1 MGHIKVVQ
9 RLLQA
14 KANINFQNKVVTSL
28 KISCIHHE
36 FIIAQWGK
44 TPLYLASLKGHE
56 AVVRLLTKKKADVN
70 ICSKVLNIFPLIL
83 S

>member
-14 KANINFQNKVVTSL
+14 KANINSQNKVVTSL
-28 KISCIHHE
+28 KKSCIHHE

-56 AVVRLLTKKKADVN
+56 AVVRLLIKKKADVN
-70 ICSKVLNIFPLIL
+70 ICSKVLSIFPLIL